1 MSEDLRRPSDWD
13 QPVKIPALP
22 GPIEHVMV
30 PFDGSHAG
38 ELALA
43 YADLVAAQVDA
54 EIVVVVAFDP
64 PITVR
69 RRGILMVEHLRTE
82 LEREARELAEESVTL
97 LTERG
102 RRARGIV
109 VRGDVVDAILET
121 AESEQADLLILGRR
135 GLAAELSASDHYGS
149 VAEKVARR
157 ASIPV
162 LFVE

>member
-13 QPVKIPALP
+13 QPVRIPPLP
-22 GPIEHVMV
+22 GPIERVMV

-54 EIVVVVAFDP
+54 EIIVVVAFDP

-82 LEREARELAEESVTL
+82 LESEARELAEESVTL

-102 RRARGIV
+102 RRARGVI
-109 VRGDVVDAILET
+109 VRGDVVDAILEA
-121 AESEQADLLILGRR
+121 AESEHAELLILGRR
-135 GLAAELSASDHYGS
+135 GLAAELSASGHHGGVS
-149 VAEKVARR
+149 EKVTHR

-162 LFVE
+162 LLVG